1 MHAVDEVDV
10 RVPARPP
17 HGRDTRR
24 FAAVPRVRGAVLHSE
39 IGLGFDDHDGELLA
53 VRESAGQPAAQE
65 IARDNGRVAAIEGQ
79 GVRTGERHAILGGM
93 MPETR
98 SVLVTG
104 GAGFIGSHLADA
116 FLAEGKRVVILDDLS
131 TGLRSRLPGGAR
143 FVEGDI
149 RRFDLEGLLRAE
161 KIDTIVHHAAQID
174 VRKSVE
180 NPVFDAEVNVLGTIR
195 LTQAAL
201 AAGVTQ
207 IVFASSGGAI
217 YGDPEGFAAD
227 ESHPTNPV
235 SPYGVAK
242 LAGEKYLFGLAHGSP
257 LIVTAL
263 RYANVYG
270 PRQDGRGEAGVVGI
284 WMKKLLAGE
293 ESLIN
298 GNGEQSRDFV
308 FVADI
313 VRANLAA
320 AARRIAGV
328 INVGSGVETS
338 VNQLYDLVATACG
351 TSRPARR
358 APAKSGEQMRS
369 VLDVTKSRT
378 ALGMTALVSLP
389 DGLSRT
395 AAWFRRASSPA

>member
-1 MHAVDEVDV
+1 
-10 RVPARPP
+10 
-17 HGRDTRR
+17 
-24 FAAVPRVRGAVLHSE
+24 
-39 IGLGFDDHDGELLA
+39 
-53 VRESAGQPAAQE
+53 
-65 IARDNGRVAAIEGQ
+65 
-79 GVRTGERHAILGGM
+79 M

-116 FLAEGKRVVILDDLS
+116 FLAEGKRVAILDDLS
-131 TGLRSRLPGGAR
+131 TGLMSRLPASAR

-180 NPVFDAEVNVLGTIR
+180 DPVFDAEVNVLGTIR
-195 LTQAAL
+195 LVQAAL
-201 AAGVTQ
+201 AAGAAQ

-217 YGDPEGFAAD
+217 YGDPEGFAAG

-242 LAGEKYLFGLAHGSP
+242 LAGEKYLFGLAHGSS
-257 LIVTAL
+257 LVVTAL

-270 PRQDGRGEAGVVGI
+270 PRQDGRGEAGVIGI

-293 ESLIN
+293 ECVIN
-298 GNGEQSRDFV
+298 GDGEQSRDLV
-308 FVADI
+308 FVDDV

-320 AARRIAGV
+320 AARRITGV
-328 INVGSGVETS
+328 YNIGTGVETS
-338 VNQLYDLVATACG
+338 VNRLYGLVAFACKTA
-351 TSRPARR
+351 RPARR
-358 APAKSGEQMRS
+358 GPAKPGEQKRS
-369 VLDVTKSRT
+369 VLDAAKSRT
-378 ALGMTALVSLP
+378 ALGLTTFVSLP

-395 AAWFRRASSPA
+395 AAWFRQASSPA

>member
-1 MHAVDEVDV
+1 
-10 RVPARPP
+10 
-17 HGRDTRR
+17 
-24 FAAVPRVRGAVLHSE
+24 
-39 IGLGFDDHDGELLA
+39 
-53 VRESAGQPAAQE
+53 
-65 IARDNGRVAAIEGQ
+65 
-79 GVRTGERHAILGGM
+79 M

-104 GAGFIGSHLADA
+104 GAGFIGSHLTDA
-116 FLAEGKRVVILDDLS
+116 FLAEGKRVVVLDDLS
-131 TGLRSRLPGGAR
+131 TGHASRLPVGAR

-149 RRFDLEGLLRAE
+149 RTFDVTGLLRAE

-180 NPVFDAEVNVLGTIR
+180 DPVFDAEVNVLGTIR
-195 LTQAAL
+195 LAQAAL

-227 ESHPTNPV
+227 ERHVTNPV

-242 LAGEKYLFGLAHGSP
+242 LAGEKYLFGLAHGTP
-257 LIVTAL
+257 LVVTAL

-293 ESLIN
+293 ECLVN
-298 GNGEQSRDFV
+298 GDGTQSRDFV
-308 FVADI
+308 FVGDV

-320 AARRIAGV
+320 AARRAGGV
-328 INVGSGVETS
+328 INIGNGVETT
-338 VNQLYDLVATACG
+338 VNRLYELVAAACG
-351 TSRPARR
+351 VEKPALRG
-358 APAKSGEQMRS
+358 PAKPGEQMRS
-369 VLDVTKSRT
+369 VLDVAKSRT
-378 ALGMTALVSLP
+378 ALGLTGFVPLP

-395 AAWFRRASSPA
+395 AAWFREASSPS